1 MNALTYFW
9 RRGYGRTLIGT
20 LFVLAYLFP
29 VYWMVATSLK
39 TRGAI
44 FATPPQV
51 ATKELL
57 PYLPYG
63 HEVVLAGFAHVETFW
78 SEQPEAGSRLINTF
92 LGSGRVD
99 DSLYQPMSIQFTPEV
114 TQTGYAKRI
123 AAAMV
128 GLALLAVLSLMW
140 MARRALQQ
148 AAFGGKTSALLR
160 TLHPLVL
167 GVGGWF
173 LGELVVMTAIPGVPL
188 DDEPLVVLSMSLPIG
203 LGIYFAGIRRGAS
216 VSTRIVGFAAAIG
229 GALVGGWLGFN
240 ATAGF
245 VAIATTLVGAA
256 LGANL
261 SVILLDIARDRSV
274 HDRFVETNA
283 KTTLNARSEISAK
296 GAWS

>member
-1 MNALTYFW
+1 MRDRVPGFVSCVILRAGPGRLTMVS
-9 RRGYGRTLIGT
+9 
-20 LFVLAYLFP
+20 LF
-29 VYWMVATSLK
+29 
-39 TRGAI
+39 
-44 FATPPQV
+44 
-51 ATKELL
+51 ED
-57 PYLPYG
+57 
-63 HEVVLAGFAHVETFW
+63 EE
-78 SEQPEAGSRLINTF
+78 
-92 LGSGRVD
+92 
-99 DSLYQPMSIQFTPEV
+99 
-114 TQTGYAKRI
+114 
-123 AAAMV
+123 
-128 GLALLAVLSLMW
+128 
-140 MARRALQQ
+140 
-148 AAFGGKTSALLR
+148 TSALLR
-160 TLHPLVL
+160 TLYPLVL

-216 VSTRIVGFAAAIG
+216 VSTRIVGLVAAIG

>member
-1 MNALTYFW
+1 MGRAWPGGADDTEY
-9 RRGYGRTLIGT
+9 RRVRTSAVETLLIGGE
-20 LFVLAYLFP
+20 LD
-29 VYWMVATSLK
+29 
-39 TRGAI
+39 

-160 TLHPLVL
+160 TLYPLVL